1 MWMDEEEELE
11 IMQDMANTEY
21 TFAYSL
27 GQEDFF
33 AGVPETEIRFTDPKL
48 QQIWLDAWKLA
59 EFDMCFDEETTTM
72 H

>member
-1 MWMDEEEELE
+1 MSEQEELE
-11 IMQDMANTEY
+11 IMQEMANTEY

-27 GQEDFF
+27 GQEDFIK
-33 AGVPETEIRFTDPKL
+33 GVPETEIRFTDTKL